1 MCYNI
6 KYNKLRGDDYK
17 MELKDIVF
25 SKRLSNFAKV
35 TYFYLFFSM
44 DENCECS
51 TTFKELGEALK
62 MSHCTMRK
70 YLKELKD
77 NSLVYTKKIFVE
89 KQLDRCVFVLNGVKN
104 DQPQKG
110 IEEPKM
116 DDSEKKIDEKAQKIQ
131 ENLGNYTSE
140 QQGKIL
146 EILKYLESN

>member
-1 MCYNI
+1 MSYNI

-25 SKRLSNFAKV
+25 SKRLSNLAKV
-35 TYFYLFFSM
+35 AYFYLFFSM

-51 TTFKELGEALK
+51 TTFQDLGEALK

-110 IEEPKM
+110 SEDPKM
-116 DDSEKKIDEKAQKIQ
+116 DDTEKKLNETAQKIRD
-131 ENLGNYTSE
+131 NLGNYTSE
-140 QQGKIL
+140 QQDKIH
-146 EILKYLESN
+146 EILKYLKV